1 MSEDIAQA
9 RDWPTSKP
17 KAQAPT
23 YDKAR
28 TETTNATT
36 VATVDTALTMQS
48 PVDRTRK
55 ALSPV
60 VGLVENA
67 PKMQY
72 VEKAPQLQSS
82 SLKNQDLNPCADKFL
97 PIAQKESSRAKV
109 RALTLDNKIPSAE
122 TCLSRIKASPVV
134 EDKAQ
139 NPKSQAPMWTGPS
152 WRTIVAQ
159 RRGSSS
165 DKRWIRCAA
174 NSRSPADA
182 ATATTI
188 TGKAAPSTNEATAA
202 VATMKTASEPRPGT
216 GAAAEVHAEWT
227 LVSSRRKKKST
238 ARAAAASIA
247 AAPNNNNN
255 IGTMA
260 KSAAAF
266 ELTATSNAV
275 TNADA
280 DALAL
285 LETDS
290 GWTLVTPRRDKRTG
304 TPAPSGALVVIA
316 EQGAAIE
323 VTANLDAAI
332 ECGLSRKRRSCGY

>member
-165 DKRWIRCAA
+165 DKWWIRCVA
-174 NSRSPADA
+174 NSRSPADT
-182 ATATTI
+182 ATASTI
-188 TGKAAPSTNEATAA
+188 NKKAAPRTHGATAA
-202 VATMKTASEPRPGT
+202 VATMKAVLELHPGT
-216 GAAAEVHAEWT
+216 GDAAEVYAKWT
-227 LVSSRRKKKST
+227 LVSSWRKKKST
-238 ARAAAASIA
+238 ARAATVSIVA
-247 AAPNNNNN
+247 THNNAKNNSN
-255 IGTMA
+255 IGTME
-260 KSAAAF
+260 KSAAAL
-266 ELTATSNAV
+266 ELTATLDA
-275 TNADA
+275 ADA
-280 DALAL
+280 DTLP
-285 LETDS
+285 ETD
-290 GWTLVTPRRDKRTG
+290 TD
-304 TPAPSGALVVIA
+304 
-316 EQGAAIE
+316 
-323 VTANLDAAI
+323 
-332 ECGLSRKRRSCGY
+332 